1 MLSWIYIM
9 IVFKPFKFIWFWEWA
24 DLEGADLRRRLFRML
39 NWSFF
44 LNPFHNKNHMNWH
57 NEAKTTRI
65 YNYTIMSPPKGDHLQ
80 LYLCIY
86 YPWIWY
92 FFKLTWA
99 KIICLYMS
107 LFTCSSVSLE
117 PLDKF
122 KPDKTQCIVLD
133 YRNPSLLK

>member
-1 MLSWIYIM
+1 M
-9 IVFKPFKFIWFWEWA
+9 IVFKPFEFIWIWEWA

-65 YNYTIMSPPKGDHLQ
+65 NNYTIMSPPKGDHLQ
-80 LYLCIY
+80 PNLCIY

-99 KIICLYMS
+99 ENRLSVHVTIHMFVCFSRTRQGTTHCVRWKESKFIKIKYCSLY
-107 LFTCSSVSLE
+107 
-117 PLDKF
+117 
-122 KPDKTQCIVLD
+122 Q
-133 YRNPSLLK
+133 NWN